1 MDDNGTDALVAAP
14 RRPRGV
20 RGGIAG
26 VQMDEEQGTRRS
38 SGGVNLVDQIVG
50 LQRRKAGTAR

>member
-1 MDDNGTDALVAAP
+1 
-14 RRPRGV
+14 
-20 RGGIAG
+20 
-26 VQMDEEQGTRRS
+26 MDEEQGTRRP